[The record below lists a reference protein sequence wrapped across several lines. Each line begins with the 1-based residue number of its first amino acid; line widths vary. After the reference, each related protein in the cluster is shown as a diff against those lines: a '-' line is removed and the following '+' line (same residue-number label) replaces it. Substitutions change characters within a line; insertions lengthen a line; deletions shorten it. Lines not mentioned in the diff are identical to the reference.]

1 MDISFNIWLRT
12 QAGYLLILL
21 AIAIGYIIIEPSTIH
36 DAEALTIALIVLPVC
51 VLFVEALFSL
61 PAILLIALGISII
74 KRPNIVVREKLI
86 ITAIIAALSFYACAL
101 FMGTIVM
108 QDKFTY
114 IVMELIFN
122 LLTLGVILSSSIS
135 IYLTRNKIK
144 AYLNNKYTN
153 HE

>member
-21 AIAIGYIIIEPSTIH
+21 ATAIGYIIIEPSTIH

-61 PAILLIALGISII
+61 PAILLIALGISIT

-86 ITAIIAALSFYACAL
+86 IIAIIAALSFYACAL
-101 FMGTIVM
+101 FMATIVM
-108 QDKFTY
+108 HEKFAY
-114 IVMELIFN
+114 IVLEPAFN
-122 LLTLGVILSSSIS
+122 LLTLGVISSSSIS

-144 AYLNNKYTN
+144 AYLNIKHTN